1 MIFQHTL
8 NKVLSGEK
16 WQTRR
21 IIQCRIVRDDFTGH
35 IIAIKRNGRT
45 LYTVGKTYAVQPA
58 RGKPAVARIRITGM
72 RLEPVTSIT
81 IEDAIAEGF
90 ESCEEF
96 LNAWVEIHGKSGLN
110 KMVWVLEF
118 ELVLEII
125 E

>member
-21 IIQCRIVRDDFTGH
+21 LAKPNSQP
-35 IIAIKRNGRT
+35 
-45 LYTVGKTYAVQPA
+45 YTVGNLYAVQPA
-58 RGKPAVARIRITGM
+58 RGKPAVARIRITGI
-72 RLEPVTSIT
+72 RLERVTSIT

-96 LNAWVEIHGKSGLN
+96 LNAWVEIHGKSALN

-118 ELVLEII
+118 VLVE
-125 E
+125 EMK